1 MLGHPIHHLLQVGSI
16 KFLPGLI
23 FVEGVIVLVDVY
35 FIQDMF
41 ALPRYS
47 FQTVRWLWYWEL
59 NWSTELVQL
68 SHSVSLIEIP
78 DMLYPFFRHAELRH
92 FNKISGQKP
101 ENPLL
106 LLGQYSDEELEEES
120 GKEISHDTGENS
132 PAEPDEQLKADSCE
146 GTGGDKDENLIADK
160 DDQENKEHSSS
171 LDVLTKLEENGVI
184 EDNTSVSLHIDTD
197 AVDQTSVPWTS
208 DQQATG
214 DLVSGWKMVLHEES
228 NSYYYWNIATGE
240 TSWEVPAVLAQGN
253 EPVDDPK
260 SALEVE
266 EMHVTSVDTHI
277 PDRTLE
283 AEMDVSVATQLN
295 NGSPNTM
302 VLEDGEIDGSSPQ
315 LEVHDE
321 KYAGIMAN
329 DKDEGNHVDTIDGR
343 KMSSPD
349 GANYGSSHRGFA
361 RYSNHSFSNGEAHG
375 TDSDIQDMKDHI
387 NQGRVADSSS
397 DSLRLLQL
405 GENLLERL
413 RSLKGSEGFSEQIS
427 KLMFEL
433 DIRLVDIKS
442 LVPYGSSLLPFWLH
456 AEDHLKKLEAAVNNQ
471 VQKCLQPSN
480 IAEMNEAA
488 NRLQENVCE
497 APANEKKAASA
508 SLEFDASD
516 HASLSKDTEKVL
528 RGASSVCTEN
538 PYLFVDSTPRGET
551 VEDHGNVVS
560 ADISPNLE
568 DVDMDVEMEVEDAL
582 PSKDE
587 TGVHNRVQSDQS
599 IPSNPPSEP
608 LGFEEF
614 EVPPPPNDEW
624 IPPPPPD
631 DEPLPPPPPDEPHEV
646 SFPPPPSEMQT
657 AQPYSYG
664 EQYNFTYPG
673 SSFDYYGQ
681 TNTVP
686 SNDYYVDANGCQVAA
701 PLATLYYATVPHPY
715 PDPTSVVN
723 PAEPVTYYT
732 LQEGSVPTAPA
743 IRSVETS
750 LHKSGHENITNEQT
764 ESITA
769 WNDRPFSSS
778 QVEVTA
784 AVDRQIGKPSAEIPS
799 ISSSTHVPATS
810 AVTHDVSVLSASA
823 VSATVTS
830 TEPVPKAQ
838 PKVSRKKRTVATVT
852 TLRSN
857 KKVSGLVDKWKAVK
871 EELHEDEED
880 EPENAYEV
888 LEKKRQR
895 EIEQWHAQQ
904 IATGEARDNA
914 NFQPLGGDW
923 RERVRRKRAKK
934 SIEAEEN
941 KAKAVDDTNRQ
952 PDLVELSKQLPSGW
966 QAYWDEASKQ
976 VYYGNSTTSE
986 TTWTKPT
993 N

>member
-1 MLGHPIHHLLQVGSI
+1 M
-16 KFLPGLI
+16 
-23 FVEGVIVLVDVY
+23 
-35 FIQDMF
+35 
-41 ALPRYS
+41 
-47 FQTVRWLWYWEL
+47 
-59 NWSTELVQL
+59 
-68 SHSVSLIEIP
+68 
-78 DMLYPFFRHAELRH
+78 
-92 FNKISGQKP
+92 
-101 ENPLL
+101 L

-132 PAEPDEQLKADSCE
+132 PAEPDEQIKVDSHE
-146 GTGGDKDENLIADK
+146 DTGGDKDENLTADK
-160 DDQENKEHSSS
+160 VDQENKDHSSS

-184 EDNTSVSLHIDTD
+184 EDNTAVSLHIDTD

-208 DQQATG
+208 DKQATG
-214 DLVSGWKMVLHEES
+214 EVDSGWKMVLHEES

-253 EPVDDPK
+253 ESADDPK

-283 AEMDVSVATQLN
+283 AEMGVSVATQPN

-315 LEVHDE
+315 LEMRDE

-349 GANYGSSHRGFA
+349 SASYGSSHRGFA
-361 RYSNHSFSNGEAHG
+361 RHSNDSFSNGEANG
-375 TDSDIQDMKDHI
+375 TDSRIQDTRDHV
-387 NQGRVADSSS
+387 NQGRVADPSS

-413 RSLKGSEGFSEQIS
+413 KSLKGSEGFSDQIS

-433 DIRLVDIKS
+433 DIRLADIKS

-456 AEDHLKKLEAAVNNQ
+456 SEDHLKKLEADINNQ
-471 VQKCLQPSN
+471 VLKCSQLSN

-488 NRLQENVCE
+488 NKLPENVRE
-497 APANEKKAASA
+497 ATANEKNAAST
-508 SLEFDASD
+508 LDF
-516 HASLSKDTEKVL
+516 
-528 RGASSVCTEN
+528 
-538 PYLFVDSTPRGET
+538 DSTPRGEM
-551 VEDHGNVVS
+551 VYDHGNAVS
-560 ADISPNLE
+560 ADIAPNPGLESLE
-568 DVDMDVEMEVEDAL
+568 DVDMDVEMEVEDAI
-582 PSKDE
+582 PFRDE
-587 TGVHNRVQSDQS
+587 TGVHNGVQLDQS
-599 IPSNPPSEP
+599 IPPNPPSES
-608 LGFEEF
+608 LGLEEF

-631 DEPLPPPPPDEPHEV
+631 DEPLPPPPPDEPQEV
-646 SFPPPPSEMQT
+646 PFPPLPPSEMQT

-664 EQYNFTYPG
+664 EQYSYTYPG
-673 SSFDYYGQ
+673 SGFDYYGQ

-701 PLATLYYATVPHPY
+701 PLATLYYAAVPHPY
-715 PDPTSVVN
+715 SDAASVVN
-723 PAEPVTYYT
+723 PGEPVTYYT
-732 LQEGSVPTAPA
+732 LQEGSVPTAPVVGGVVA
-743 IRSVETS
+743 SG
-750 LHKSGHENITNEQT
+750 LHKSVHESVASDQT

-769 WNDRPFSSS
+769 WNDKPLSSS
-778 QVEVTA
+778 KVEVT
-784 AVDRQIGKPSAEIPS
+784 VFDRLIGKPSTEVPS
-799 ISSSTHVPATS
+799 ISSSTHVPETS
-810 AVTHDVSVLSASA
+810 AVTRNVSVVSASA
-823 VSATVTS
+823 VSTTVASAET
-830 TEPVPKAQ
+830 VPKVQ

-871 EELHEDEED
+871 EELHEEDEED

-904 IATGEARDNA
+904 IATGEAKDNA

-934 SIEAEEN
+934 SMEAEEN
-941 KAKAVDDTNRQ
+941 QAKGVDDTNQQ

-966 QAYWDEASKQ
+966 QAYWDETSKQ

-986 TTWTKPT
+986 TTWIKPT